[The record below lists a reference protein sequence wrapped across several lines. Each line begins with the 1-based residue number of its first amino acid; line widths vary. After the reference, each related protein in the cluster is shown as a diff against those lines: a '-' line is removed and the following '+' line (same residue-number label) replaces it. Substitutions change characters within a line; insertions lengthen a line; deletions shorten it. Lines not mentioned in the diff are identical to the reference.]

1 MSNLEELLN
10 TPVEQLP
17 YEQALSQ
24 LEQIVNALESDENSL
39 DEALALF
46 ERGQALVRYCSL
58 LLDRTELK
66 VGQILGEEVT
76 DFRP

>member
-76 DFRP
+76 DFRS